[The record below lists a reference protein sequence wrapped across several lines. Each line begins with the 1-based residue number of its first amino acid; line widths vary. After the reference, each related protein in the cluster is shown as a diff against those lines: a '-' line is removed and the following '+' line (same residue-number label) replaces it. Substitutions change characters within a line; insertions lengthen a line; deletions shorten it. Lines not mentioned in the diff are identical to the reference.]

1 MLEKVTSTMLYD
13 QQNSLLS
20 LLDAVEQMKNR
31 ETFYP
36 GTTEE
41 IKDFCSVNRNSVD
54 IGKAIVLAGGQTY
67 MKSVKTE
74 VTNYK

>member
-1 MLEKVTSTMLYD
+1 
-13 QQNSLLS
+13 
-20 LLDAVEQMKNR
+20 MKNR